1 MPKSIVANT
10 AKAKVDPFNES
21 TMEKNVP
28 QTDEIVL
35 TDGPEQMKDVR
46 SSTVNAEPDPKIKS
60 EMFIPVIDVGVP
72 D

>member
-35 TDGPEQMKDVR
+35 TDGPEQ
-46 SSTVNAEPDPKIKS
+46 
-60 EMFIPVIDVGVP
+60 
-72 D
+72 